1 MGFFDKIRSE
11 LIDIIEWL
19 DSSQDAMVFRFERHD
34 NEIKNGAK
42 LIVRES
48 QSAVFIN
55 EGKIADVFGPGTYTL
70 ATQNMPVLSTL
81 KGWKYG
87 FDSPFKAEVYFVN
100 TKQFIDQ
107 KWGTP
112 NPIMMRDPDFG
123 MVRIRAFGN
132 YTIKVVDPV
141 KFLQEIVGTNE
152 DFSTDDI
159 ASQLKSLVITRFTD
173 AVGESKIPVLDLAAS
188 YNELSDFCEKKL
200 KEEFPTTYGLDIL
213 KFLINNISLPPAV
226 EEAIDKRSSMGALGD
241 MNKYSQMQNA
251 DAMRDAANNQGAG
264 GGMEGM
270 MGMTMA
276 QQMMNMN
283 QQQQQQNQQ
292 RNQQQNNQ
300 QNYNAAP
307 PPPPPSAQYHVSIN
321 GQQQGPFD
329 LNVIKGM
336 IAQKQI
342 TKQTFV
348 WKTGMAGWL
357 AAEQVPEVMAL
368 FAAVPPPPPPPPPM

>member
-1 MGFFDKIRSE
+1 MGLWDKIKGE

-19 DSSQDAMVFRFERHD
+19 DSSSDIMVYRFERKD

-42 LIVRES
+42 LVVRES
-48 QSAVFIN
+48 QAAVFVN
-55 EGKIADVFGPGTYTL
+55 EGKLADVFGPGTYTL
-70 ATQNMPVLSTL
+70 ETQNLPVLSKL

-87 FDSPFKAEVYFVN
+87 FNSPFKAEVYFLN
-100 TKQFIDQ
+100 TKQFTDQ

-112 NPIMMRDPDFG
+112 NPIMLRDPDFG

-132 YTIKVVDPV
+132 YSIRISDPV
-141 KFLQEIVGTNE
+141 KFMREVVGTKDE
-152 DFSTDDI
+152 FSTEGI
-159 ASQLKSLVITRFTD
+159 IGQLKSMVVTRFTD

-200 KEEFPTTYGLDIL
+200 KEEFPSYGLDVL

-241 MNKYSQMQNA
+241 MKKYSQMQQA
-251 DAMRDAANNQGAG
+251 DAMRDAAKNPG

-270 MGMTMA
+270 MGMAMTQQMLNMQQQ
-276 QQMMNMN
+276 QQMMNN
-283 QQQQQQNQQ
+283 QNNQNQ
-292 RNQQQNNQ
+292 NQQQNT
-300 QNYNAAP
+300 P
-307 PPPPPSAQYHVSIN
+307 PPPPLTSQYYVSVN

-329 LNVIKGM
+329 LNILRGM
-336 IAQKQI
+336 VAQGQL

-348 WKTGMAGWL
+348 WKQGMPNWL
-357 AAEQVPEVMAL
+357 AAEQVPEVAAL
-368 FAAVPPPPPPPPPM
+368 FSAVPPPPPPPM

>member
-1 MGFFDKIRSE
+1 MGFFDRIKSE
-11 LIDIIEWL
+11 FIDIIEWL
-19 DSSQDAMVFRFERHD
+19 DNSQDTMVFRFERHD

-70 ATQNMPVLSTL
+70 ATQNLPILSTL

-100 TKQFIDQ
+100 TKQFLDQ

-132 YTIKVVDPV
+132 FSIRVIDPV
-141 KFLQEIVGTNE
+141 KFLQEVVGTNK
-152 DFSTDDI
+152 DFSTADI
-159 ASQLKSLVITRFTD
+159 NSQLKSLVITRFTD

-188 YNELSDFCEKKL
+188 YNELSSFCESRL
-200 KEEFPTTYGLDIL
+200 KEEFPTTYGIDVL
-213 KFLINNISLPPAV
+213 KFLINNISLPPEV
-226 EEAIDKRSSMGALGD
+226 EKAIDQRSSMGALGD
-241 MNKYSQMQNA
+241 LNKYSQMQQAN
-251 DAMRDAANNQGAG
+251 AMRDAANNQGAG

-270 MGMTMA
+270 MGMMMA
-276 QQMMNMN
+276 QQMMN
-283 QQQQQQNQQ
+283 QQNQQ
-292 RNQQQNNQ
+292 NQVPNQQFN
-300 QNYNAAP
+300 AP
-307 PPPPPSAQYHVSIN
+307 PPPPPMAQYHVSIN

-329 LNVIKGM
+329 LNMLKNL
-336 IAQKQI
+336 IAQNQL
-342 TKQTFV
+342 TRQTYV
-348 WKTGMAGWL
+348 WKTGMANWMQ
-357 AAEQVPEVMAL
+357 AEQVPEVAAL
-368 FAAVPPPPPPPPPM
+368 FGAVPPPPPPGF